1 MKNKNILSSFDLKNI
16 PDLDVAVLGALELF
30 QEEKLPKLKL
40 GAFTRPLVVGS
51 GNAEATGRIIFEDQE
66 AIFAS
71 ESNYGQKLENMQ
83 NIDSVIVISASGGK
97 HAPIIAKR
105 AKESGKNIVL
115 LTNNPHAEA
124 MKFVEASKTFVFPKN
139 REPYTYN
146 TSTYMGMILGKTGE
160 DARSIQ
166 NFISERIDTLAMPD
180 FSKYD
185 KYFLIVP
192 TQFSGII
199 RMLQVK
205 FIELFGRRIA
215 REVETSEYMKHAV
228 TVVPSDELFVS
239 FGDEN
244 TVWGKPENRL
254 HIPLP
259 ENAGY
264 AAMMA
269 IGFMRLRRFKKSIP
283 HISKRISPLTPRTHQ
298 RYSGVPF
305 HRLSSSAETRP
316 LTGRFFC
323 GKVEERFNF

>member
-1 MKNKNILSSFDLKNI
+1 MKNENRNKYIDILTAFDLKNI

-30 QEEKLPKLKL
+30 QKEELPKLGVDFW
-40 GAFTRPLVVGS
+40 GAFKRPLVVGS
-51 GNAEATGRIIFEDQE
+51 GNAEATGRIIFEDQD

-71 ESNYGQKLENMQ
+71 ESNYEQKLERIPA
-83 NIDSVIVISASGGK
+83 IDSVIVISASGGK

-105 AKESGKNIVL
+105 AGELGKRVALI
-115 LTNNPHAEA
+115 TNNPHAEA
-124 MKFVEASKTFVFPKN
+124 MKFAQSGQTFVFPKN

-146 TSTYMGMILGKTGE
+146 TSTYMGMILGKTHE

-166 NFISERIDTLAMPD
+166 NFISEHIDTLAMPD

-192 TQFSGII
+192 TRFSGII

-215 REVETSEYMKHAV
+215 RDVETSEYMKHAV

-244 TVWGKPENRL
+244 KMWGKPENRL
-254 HIPLP
+254 NIPLP

-269 IGFMRLRRFKKSIP
+269 IGYYVIAQIQKKHPPYFKENIAGYADGA
-283 HISKRISPLTPRTHQ
+283 SKIFGSVISPI
-298 RYSGVPF
+298 
-305 HRLSSSAETRP
+305 
-316 LTGRFFC
+316 
-323 GKVEERFNF
+323 VE